1 MKNKLR
7 ALLAGLWVVIAS
19 VFVTRWWLL
28 SPSSTIIPDFPDVFW
43 LWLATIFGV
52 EGAEGMA
59 DLTIFVGFIISLI
72 IVSSL
77 TLVGWFLWRRIQS
90 ALTTASTGR
99 RR

>member
-7 ALLAGLWVVIAS
+7 VLLAGLWVVIAS

-28 SPSSTIIPDFPDVFW
+28 SPSSTIIPDFPDAFW
-43 LWLATIFGV
+43 LWLATLFGV

-59 DLTIFVGFIISLI
+59 DLTIFAGFIISLI

-77 TLVGWFLWRRIQS
+77 TLVSWFLWRRIQG
-90 ALTTASTGR
+90 ALTIKVRS
-99 RR
+99 